1 MPGVIAVII
10 IIFLTSLFIER
21 HGNAFAYPFCKSGLF
36 ARVTVGT
43 NIVTVVVTT
52 VAAAAITV
60 AATTTAPA
68 SLGL

>member
-1 MPGVIAVII
+1 M
-10 IIFLTSLFIER
+10 LLRT
-21 HGNAFAYPFCKSGLF
+21 PFCKSGLF
-36 ARVTVGT
+36 ARVTAGT

-52 VAAAAITV
+52 VAAVVITV